1 MTAVPILVPDLD
13 APGAPVRV
21 GEWLAREGETVVEG
35 DRLVEL
41 IFGEI
46 VADLPAPATG
56 TLVQPYHGARSLR
69 AGEALGCIV
78 PERRS

>member
-1 MTAVPILVPDLD
+1 MKPVPILVPDLD
-13 APGAPVRV
+13 AAGAPVRV
-21 GEWLAREGETVVEG
+21 GEWLAREGEAVVEG

-56 TLVQPYHGARSLR
+56 TLAQAYRGARPLR

-78 PERRS
+78 PEQPG